1 MNMKRFWCKLALLA
15 LAAMPAFSQRVYP
28 KIDSRVGFGD
38 SVITHLADGGGWK
51 TTITILNLSNTKAA
65 AFTLNFYGDNGKPQS
80 FSFVGI
86 GNRPMLT
93 GALSP
98 GGEVIIK
105 TAGAASPSSGWALF
119 DSSSSD
125 GISGFAVFSNDNGNE
140 AAVPFES
147 WLTDKQILSF
157 DNTGG
162 FGMGVSIV
170 NTDSYSNST
179 VTATFRD
186 ESGTF
191 LGRGVFTMGP
201 LTHSAFIFKDRW
213 PFTANRRGTVYFETA
228 LLTDI
233 AVLGLRFTPAG
244 AFTSVNALRVS
255 TLD

>member
-1 MNMKRFWCKLALLA
+1 MRTLLQLFILA
-15 LAAMPAFSQRVYP
+15 LAAMMPAFSQRVYP

-38 SVITHLADGGGWK
+38 SVITHVADGGGWK
-51 TTITILNLSNTKAA
+51 TTITIINLSSTKAA
-65 AFTLNFYGDNGKPQS
+65 AFTLNFYGDNGKPES
-80 FSFVGI
+80 FSFVGM
-86 GNRPMLT
+86 GSHPVLT
-93 GALSP
+93 GGLSP
-98 GGEVIIK
+98 GGEVVIK
-105 TAGAASPSSGWALF
+105 TAGTASAMSGWALF

-162 FGMGVSIV
+162 FGMGVALV
-170 NTDSYSNST
+170 NADSFSNAT

-186 ESGTF
+186 ERGTVF
-191 LGRGVFTMGP
+191 GQDTFTMEP

-213 PFTANRRGTVYFETA
+213 PFTANHRGTVYFEA
-228 LLTDI
+228 ASFAGI
-233 AVLGLRFTPAG
+233 AALGLRFTPAG

-255 TLD
+255 SLD